1 MTTSTTSTSVT
12 VHREVT
18 LKYWTFFLDKFRQS
32 LLLELFR
39 KKEKTQ
45 QKKMFNIQ
53 TKSLNGELIKRSSGF
68 VSFVDL
74 GISLRHSYHHHPST
88 GIRDTVWKT
97 TKNYVV
103 LVLFWVFSDMNIS
116 VLIKKIPISLWN
128 WKKIEEFLKNINER
142 KVRKRNR
149 QSELEFLWPNFVSWL
164 QWLIQLLGQSIR
176 DMICLSTIVETSLHN
191 FVHGIGKTWEI
202 YL

>member
-97 TKNYVV
+97 NKNYVV

-128 WKKIEEFLKNINER
+128 WKKIEEFLKNIKEKLGNETD
-142 KVRKRNR
+142 KVNLSFFGQILLAGSSGWFNFWVKASVIWFVWA
-149 QSELEFLWPNFVSWL
+149 QLWKLPCIISF
-164 QWLIQLLGQSIR
+164 
-176 DMICLSTIVETSLHN
+176 MA
-191 FVHGIGKTWEI
+191 
-202 YL
+202 

>member
-1 MTTSTTSTSVT
+1 
-12 VHREVT
+12 
-18 LKYWTFFLDKFRQS
+18 
-32 LLLELFR
+32 
-39 KKEKTQ
+39 
-45 QKKMFNIQ
+45 MFNIQ
-53 TKSLNGELIKRSSGF
+53 TKFLNGELIKRSSGF

-97 TKNYVV
+97 NKNYVV

-128 WKKIEEFLKNINER
+128 WKKIEEFLKNIKEKLGNETD
-142 KVRKRNR
+142 KVNLSFFGQILLAGSSGWFNFWVKASVIWFVWA
-149 QSELEFLWPNFVSWL
+149 QLW
-164 QWLIQLLGQSIR
+164 
-176 DMICLSTIVETSLHN
+176 TSLHN